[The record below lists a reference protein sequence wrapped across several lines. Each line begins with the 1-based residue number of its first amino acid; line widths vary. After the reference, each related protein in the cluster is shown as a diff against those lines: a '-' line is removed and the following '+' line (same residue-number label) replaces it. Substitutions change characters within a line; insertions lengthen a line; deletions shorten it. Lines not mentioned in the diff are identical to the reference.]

1 MGGDASRAPNDI
13 AYGVES
19 WGRIRRL
26 DPQGRDLYSAWNMVL
41 DTIGRSLDTVRPW
54 AQNALLAVDV
64 SGKKLVITPTY
75 YVFRHV
81 SQFTD
86 AGAKVLSASGDAL
99 AWKNPDG
106 STVAVIYNGGGAKK
120 MIVSMAGKKL
130 HSTRPAAAGPPS
142 IGSRWSAR

>member
-1 MGGDASRAPNDI
+1 MVPGSGEAEREHLLRDGG
-13 AYGVES
+13 
-19 WGRIRRL
+19 
-26 DPQGRDLYSAWNMVL
+26 PQRQHAERH

-86 AGAKVLSASGDAL
+86 VGAKVLSASGDAL

-106 STVAVIYNGGGAKK
+106 SSVAVIYNGGGAKK

-130 HSTRPAAAGPPS
+130 QFDAPGNGWATVN
-142 IGSRWSAR
+142 WK